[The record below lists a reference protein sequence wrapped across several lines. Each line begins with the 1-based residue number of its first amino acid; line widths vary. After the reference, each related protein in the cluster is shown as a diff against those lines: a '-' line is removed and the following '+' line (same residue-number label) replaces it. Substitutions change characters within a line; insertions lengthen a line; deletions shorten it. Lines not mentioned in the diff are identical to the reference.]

1 MAFLDLSQR
10 KEKNIRAL
18 KNSKNTRKKQ
28 KRFLVEGLKSV
39 REAVKS
45 SFDIDFIVIS
55 DEFLEKNRSCIE
67 NLLTPFNGI
76 KIFET
81 SNRIFKKLSDTV
93 TPQGIMA
100 IVKQKQYRLSEL
112 AKGSFLIVALDRVGD
127 PGNMGTIIRTAD
139 ASGADAVL
147 VGKGCVDVY
156 NPKVIRTTMGSIF
169 HIPVIQTD
177 DLSDTL
183 IRLKEFG
190 GHIITTYLDTTDYYY
205 SMDLSLPTVV
215 VVGQEDDGVSR
226 DIIDISDYVVKIPMP
241 GKAESLNVSIACGIL
256 LFEAVRQ
263 RI

>member
-1 MAFLDLSQR
+1 MTFLDLSQR
-10 KEKNIRAL
+10 KEKDIRAL

-39 REAVKS
+39 KEAVES
-45 SFDIDFIVIS
+45 SFNIDFIVIS
-55 DEFLEKNRSCIE
+55 DGFLEKNRSSIE
-67 NLLTPFNGI
+67 NLLSPFNGI
-76 KIFET
+76 KIFKT
-81 SNRIFKKLSDTV
+81 SNNTFEKLSDTV

-100 IVKQKQYRLSEL
+100 IVEQRQHRLSEFI
-112 AKGSFLIVALDRVGD
+112 KENFLIVALDRVGD

-139 ASGADAVL
+139 AAGADAVL

-177 DLSDTL
+177 NLLATL
-183 IRLKEFG
+183 IELKESG

-205 SMDLSLPTVV
+205 SVDLSLPTVA

-263 RI
+263 RS